1 MADFDADRNVY
12 ACTLDGF
19 SNHSFGPVY
28 SVSDAGSS
36 TENLSTVTI
45 DNLGKMEAAAE
56 QEVTRQAKN
65 RLGDPGR
72 LETVVGQRV
81 LRFEQF

>member
-1 MADFDADRNVY
+1 MADFDADRNAY

-28 SVSDAGSS
+28 SESAAGSS

-45 DNLGKMEAAAE
+45 DNLGKMEAAE
-56 QEVTRQAKN
+56 QEVTRQAED

-72 LETVVGQRV
+72 PETAVGQRV

>member
-45 DNLGKMEAAAE
+45 DNLGKMAAAE
-56 QEVTRQAKN
+56 QEVTGKQKN